1 MKNEEVIEKKTSK
14 INKYKFPQIIK
25 RNNKVIT
32 IDKYD
37 ERYEKKITFTD
48 MVYVFMI
55 CAVLGW
61 LVETVYV
68 FLACGKLVSRGMA
81 YGPYCGIYGL
91 AGLIL
96 YLFFHN
102 VKPKKENIPFTFIA
116 TALTM
121 GGFELVSGLFLKYV
135 FGIEMWNY
143 DTHFLSICH
152 YTTVP
157 IMIGWGVLA
166 TFYVFYLQPLLLK
179 VISSL
184 PKNIAKRLAVIILI
198 VYLLDFSLS
207 IFNIYNNPEILWK
220 MVNPYL

>member
-1 MKNEEVIEKKTSK
+1 MNIV
-14 INKYKFPQIIK
+14 
-25 RNNKVIT
+25 
-32 IDKYD
+32 
-37 ERYEKKITFTD
+37 
-48 MVYVFMI
+48 
-55 CAVLGW
+55 
-61 LVETVYV
+61 
-68 FLACGKLVSRGMA
+68 
-81 YGPYCGIYGL
+81 
-91 AGLIL
+91 
-96 YLFFHN
+96 
-102 VKPKKENIPFTFIA
+102 KKENIPFTFIA

-184 PKNIAKRLAVIILI
+184 PKNIDKRLAVIILI